1 MRSMFTV
8 IFAEP
13 EMFVKGARQ
22 LFLHLKNMIDI
33 NDLQITNDHVFGIF
47 QNECHC
53 VRMWSIIIM

>member
-22 LFLHLKNMIDI
+22 LFLRLKNMIDI

-47 QNECHC
+47 QNECH
-53 VRMWSIIIM
+53 W